1 MSETKTIAL
10 IGQPNSGKST
20 IFSVMSDVKTSASG
34 STYEL
39 KQSLI
44 NIFGEKFTVVD
55 LPGIYSLN
63 TSQTSE
69 EITLDYLLKGKIDL
83 IVNVV
88 DGSLLSRSL
97 ELTVELLELG
107 LPMIVALNMEDIS
120 SKYGISLDHKHLQSI
135 LNVPV
140 VPTQALFGKGVKD
153 LTEHCYKRL
162 KGKEIAPSTLDY
174 THHFEMHLQK
184 LYPKLDQFKN
194 KYNAKPRFFAI
205 KSIENPK
212 ALPEEIKEAVEPLA
226 SQIRA
231 ELETEHGKDSFECVS
246 YERHHLAMK
255 TSEDISKFI
264 DKKSKPFLER
274 IDNVLLHPVW
284 GNFFLIVF
292 FFLYFLSIF
301 LVGDFL
307 AKLVEPPLDALS
319 GTFAGLKDVNELAWY
334 SVNGAY
340 QGLVGVLGI
349 VLPYF
354 LPLVFL
360 TSLFED
366 TGYLSRIAFLID
378 GLMHK
383 IGLHGKSVVSFIL
396 GLGCSI
402 PALYATRMLE
412 DKRDRVI
419 SALLIPFVP
428 CSARITVIFA
438 LSAAFTGPYWAMVIF
453 FYILLVIAGV
463 GKLLSIFLSEPTGMV
478 LEIPRL
484 RKPMLKSSVK
494 STWLKTKDFIREAT
508 IFLIGGGIFLGW
520 VEYFGVANLLDAAFE
535 PILHTILGLPEE
547 LGSTLFFGFWRKE
560 LILVMANQALNVPT
574 IAELPLRNPQI
585 IVFIIFVSLY
595 FPCFTTFVVIVKEF
609 KWKIA
614 IYSGILAL
622 VIATLS
628 AFLFKI
634 ALGA

>member
-1 MSETKTIAL
+1 MNGIKTIAL

-20 IFSVMSDVKTSASG
+20 VFSVMSDVKTSASG

-39 KQSLI
+39 NESLI
-44 NIFGEKFTVVD
+44 NIFGEKFKLVD
-55 LPGIYSLN
+55 LPGLYSIN
-63 TSQTSE
+63 SSQTSE
-69 EITLDYLLKGKIDL
+69 QITLEYLLQGKIDL
-83 IVNVV
+83 IINVV
-88 DGSLLSRSL
+88 DGTLLSRSL

-107 LPMIVALNMEDIS
+107 LPMIVAVNMEDIFAS
-120 SKYGISLDHKHLQSI
+120 YGLKVDYEKLQNI

-140 VPTQALFGKGVKD
+140 IPTQALFGKGIKN
-153 LTEHCYKRL
+153 LTEHCYKRIN
-162 KGKEIAPSTLDY
+162 GKTIAPSTLDY
-174 THHFEMHLQK
+174 THRFEMHLQN
-184 LYPKLDQFKN
+184 LYPHLESFKN
-194 KYNAKPRFFAI
+194 EYNAKPRFFAI
-205 KSIENPK
+205 KSIENPA
-212 ALPEEIKEAVEPLA
+212 ALPQEIRDKLEPISAPIRRQLEEEN
-226 SQIRA
+226 
-231 ELETEHGKDSFECVS
+231 GKDSFETVS

-255 TSEDISKFI
+255 MSEDISEIIAKQ
-264 DKKSKPFLER
+264 SKPFLER
-274 IDNVLLHPVW
+274 IDNLLLHPLF
-284 GNFFLIVF
+284 GNIFLVIF

-307 AKLVEPPLDALS
+307 AGIVEPPLDALA
-319 GTFAGLKDVNELAWY
+319 GTFSGLKDVNEFAWY

-340 QGLVGVLGI
+340 QGLIGVVGI

-396 GLGCSI
+396 GLGCAI

-419 SALLIPFVP
+419 SAMLIPFVP

-438 LSAAFTGPYWAMVIF
+438 LSAAFTGPFWAMIIF

-463 GKLLSIFLSEPTGMV
+463 GKVLSIFLSEPTGMV

-494 STWLKTKDFIREAT
+494 STWLKTRDFIREAT
-508 IFLIGGGIFLGW
+508 IFLIGGGVFLGW
-520 VEYFGVANLLDAAFE
+520 IEYFGVAKYLDTAFA
-535 PILHTILGLPEE
+535 PILNTILGLPEQ
-547 LGSTLFFGFWRKE
+547 LGSTLIFGFWRKE
-560 LILVMANQALNVPT
+560 LILVMLNQAMHVSTLVD
-574 IAELPLRNPQI
+574 LPLTNAQV

-614 IYSGILAL
+614 IYSGLLAIL
-622 VIATLS
+622 IATLS

-634 ALGA
+634 VLGA